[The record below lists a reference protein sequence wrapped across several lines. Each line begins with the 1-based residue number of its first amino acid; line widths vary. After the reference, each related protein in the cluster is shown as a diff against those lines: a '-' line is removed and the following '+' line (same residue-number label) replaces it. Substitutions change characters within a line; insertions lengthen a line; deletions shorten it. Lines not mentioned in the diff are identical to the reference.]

1 MKKLTAQNLKSVLW
15 ETLDQIKSDKMQPNQ
30 GDAIATQAREI
41 LRTTNVQLTICR
53 QAKKDVPFD
62 VVDFAVK

>member
-1 MKKLTAQNLKSVLW
+1 MKKLTAQNLKLVLW
-15 ETLDQIKSDKMQPNQ
+15 ETLHLLKTSKVQANE

-53 QAKKDVPFD
+53 QAKKDVPLE